1 MFITDRDLLAVEP
14 NLFRDVQW
22 VGQRLCRGTG
32 SALNTTL
39 TLHESDTDF
48 NDGDVRAG
56 HVVVVD
62 GASYEVIDR
71 IGGNELV
78 VSRLRAS
85 PLDFAI
91 PVTPAESRPVVVTT
105 FEPQI
110 AMIHRQVLG
119 MLGVAPTPGEGPSES
134 PVKGF
139 VESMI
144 LNPRDLAPVE
154 VFGTL
159 FLALS
164 AAAATSGPQSPLGI
178 RASFHRALFSQE
190 RARAVAEIDADGDGV
205 AEVRRRM
212 SVSVLR
218 RE

>member
-22 VGQRLCRGTG
+22 VGQRLCRGTA
-32 SALNTTL
+32 SVLNTTL

-56 HVVVVD
+56 HVVVLD

-78 VSRLRAS
+78 VSRLRAG
-85 PLDFAI
+85 PLDFPI
-91 PVTPAESRPVVVTT
+91 PVTPAASKAVTVTT

-110 AMIHRQVLG
+110 AMIHGQVLR
-119 MLGVAPTPGEGPSES
+119 MLGVAPSSTDEPGDRL
-134 PVKGF
+134 
-139 VESMI
+139 VETMI

-164 AAAATSGPQSPLGI
+164 AAAATSGPHSPLGI
-178 RASFHRALFSQE
+178 RASFHRALYSQE
-190 RARAVAEIDADGDGV
+190 RSRALAEIDTDGDGI
-205 AEVRRRM
+205 ANVRRRM
-212 SVSVLR
+212 NVSLLHR
-218 RE
+218 G